1 MENFAMKKSLVA
13 IAVLSAFSGAA
24 FAQAAPAS
32 SVTLFGIIDTGVRY
46 TNNGGDRNNTRI
58 DVATDGLASSRLGF
72 RGVEDLGGG
81 MRAGFWVEGAMRG
94 DDGTAQGQTWQ
105 RRQTVSLLG
114 GFGEI
119 RLGRDYAPTFWNAT
133 VFDPFGTNGV
143 GAFSNIH
150 NPHVGIGQ
158 FVRNNNTVGYFLP
171 SNLGGIYGQ
180 VMVAAGENVAPNKYI
195 GGRIGWQ
202 GGPVNVA
209 AAYGQNYVVAA
220 PGSDETAA
228 IANIGAAYT
237 IGPATIMGTYGRF
250 TLGDN
255 TRTNALI
262 GATVKLGPGSLRAA
276 YSRYTNNDDSNG
288 AAAGN
293 PSNNANQVAV
303 GYIYDMSRRT
313 AVYGTVS
320 RISNDVAAGFGATSG
335 GNNGGGVAPIVG
347 KNYTGVEVGVRHS
360 F

>member
-1 MENFAMKKSLVA
+1 MKKSLVA
-13 IAVLSAFSGAA
+13 IAALSAFSGAA
-24 FAQAAPAS
+24 FAQAPAS

-46 TNNGGDRNNTRI
+46 TNNGNDRRV
-58 DVATDGLASSRLGF
+58 DVATDGLASSRLGV

-81 MRAGFWVEGAMRG
+81 LRAGFWVEGAMRG

-150 NPHVGIGQ
+150 APHVGIGQ

-171 SNLGGIYGQ
+171 GNLGGLYGQ
-180 VMVAAGENVAPNKYI
+180 VMVAAGEAVSPNKYL
-195 GGRIGWQ
+195 GGRVGWQ
-202 GGPVNVA
+202 AGPINVA
-209 AAYGQNYVVAA
+209 VAYGQNYVNPAVA
-220 PGSDETAA
+220 GDETAQ
-228 IANIGAAYT
+228 IANVGAAYT
-237 IGPATIMGTYGRF
+237 IGPATIMGSYGRF
-250 TLGDN
+250 TFANN

-276 YSRYTNNDDSNG
+276 YSRFTNDD
-288 AAAGN
+288 AAVN
-293 PSNNANQVAV
+293 DANQIAV

-320 RISNDVAAGFGATSG
+320 RVSNDTAAAFGANSG
-335 GNNGGGVAPIVG
+335 GNNGGGIAPAAG
-347 KNYTGVEVGVRHS
+347 KNYTGAEIGVRHS